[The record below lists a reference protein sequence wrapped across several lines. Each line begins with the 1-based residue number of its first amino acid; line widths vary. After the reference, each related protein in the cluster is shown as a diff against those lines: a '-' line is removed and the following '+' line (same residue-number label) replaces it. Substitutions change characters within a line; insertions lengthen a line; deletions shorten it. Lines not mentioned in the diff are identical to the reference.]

1 MLIFLKFIGALART
15 ALMVVLELFAALLIY
30 MYLAVY
36 DRALFASLIQFS
48 DWVLNTS
55 IKPTLSLFPELEGQA
70 YLTFVG
76 ELAPKA
82 MLLLLI
88 GLTVG
93 ALFRLVAW
101 LAAGL
106 LRRIIGGNASRIQ
119 MEAARA
125 KPARN

>member
-1 MLIFLKFIGALART
+1 MRTLVTFIGVVLRT
-15 ALMVVLELFAALLIY
+15 AVMVVLELFAALLIY

-36 DRALFASLIQFS
+36 DRDLFAGLIQFS

-55 IKPTLSLFPELEGQA
+55 IKPTLAMFPQLEGQA
-70 YLTFVG
+70 YLTLVG

-93 ALFRLVAW
+93 AVFRLLGW
-101 LAAGL
+101 LVSAMLFSSTYADD
-106 LRRIIGGNASRIQ
+106 RAPRPSR
-119 MEAARA
+119 A
-125 KPARN
+125 

>member
-1 MLIFLKFIGALART
+1 MKTLVTFIGVLLRT
-15 ALMVVLELFAALLIY
+15 AVMVVLELFSALLIY

-36 DRALFASLIQFS
+36 DRGLFGNLIQFS

-55 IKPTLSLFPELEGQA
+55 IKPTLALFPKLEGQA
-70 YLTFVG
+70 YLTLVG

-93 ALFRLVAW
+93 AVFRLLGWLLTAMLFRTSGADHRVP
-101 LAAGL
+101 
-106 LRRIIGGNASRIQ
+106 RPSR
-119 MEAARA
+119 A
-125 KPARN
+125 

>member
-1 MLIFLKFIGALART
+1 MKTFATFIGVVLRT
-15 ALMVVLELFAALLIY
+15 AVMVVLELFAALLIY

-36 DRALFASLIQFS
+36 NRELFASLIQFS

-55 IKPTLSLFPELEGQA
+55 IKPTLALFPKLEGQA
-70 YLTFVG
+70 YLTLVG

-93 ALFRLVAW
+93 AVFRLLGWLLSAMLFRESDADHR
-101 LAAGL
+101 AP
-106 LRRIIGGNASRIQ
+106 RPSR
-119 MEAARA
+119 A
-125 KPARN
+125 